1 MILQNHLSGVVQRRT
16 DSRQLNQHFGAV
28 ITLFHHPLD
37 LFQVTDG
44 SGKAVDDSFLVF
56 VNMTVAVGNAM
67 GMEIG
72 MVVFVIMR
80 MLVGHFHTF
89 FRK

>member
-1 MILQNHLSGVVQRRT
+1 
-16 DSRQLNQHFGAV
+16 
-28 ITLFHHPLD
+28 
-37 LFQVTDG
+37 
-44 SGKAVDDSFLVF
+44 
-56 VNMTVAVGNAM
+56 MTVAVSNAM